1 MENFESKTVV
11 ITGGGSGIGRAF
23 ARRFGEEGARLVLAD
38 VDEQGLDEASAELR
52 AAGRDVVIKI
62 CDVSDIAQV
71 EQLADEVWSSHGRAD
86 VIFNNAGI
94 ATARGPA
101 IETDRQEMDRIFGVN
116 LFGVWNG
123 VSVFGKR
130 FVAEKEPSLIL
141 NTGSENSFFIA
152 TPQSW
157 PYVATKHAVWAMTES
172 LREEMPDRVGV
183 GLLIPGFVNTPLVP
197 VDAGMDVD
205 RFTEIAMPQIKAG
218 EFYIV
223 THAYNAVKI
232 EERIAEIR
240 RAYETWA
247 PRHEGDDQYDVRT
260 LLRRLSAAE

>member
-1 MENFESKTVV
+1 MDNFEAKTVV

-23 ARRFGEEGARLVLAD
+23 ARRFAEEGARLVLAD
-38 VDEQGLDEASAELR
+38 VDQAGLAEASAELTD
-52 AAGRDVVIKI
+52 AGRDVVTKV

-86 VIFNNAGI
+86 VLFNNAGI

-101 IETDRQEMDRIFGVN
+101 IETDRREMDRIFGVN

-130 FVAEKEPSLIL
+130 FLAETEPSLIL

-172 LREEMPDRVGV
+172 LREEVPDHVGV
-183 GLLIPGFVNTPLVP
+183 GLVIPGFVNTPLVP

-223 THAYNAVKI
+223 THSYNAVKI
-232 EERIAEIR
+232 EERMSEIR
-240 RAYETWA
+240 DAYAKYA
-247 PRHEGDDQYDVRT
+247 PRHEGDQELDVRT
-260 LLRRLSAAE
+260 LLEGLSASG